1 MPRQTLPETAP
12 PLDTADRAALADF
25 DDMLLLEH
33 GLGDLTR
40 SAYASDLKL
49 FGRWLA
55 ARGQGLLAA
64 SDADFKDYLAAR
76 QRQSTAGQA
85 GFAAR
90 SQARHI
96 TAARRFYRWLVREN
110 RRKDDPTRLLE
121 SPRLGRPLPKT
132 LSPQDAVRLLTT
144 PDESPLGLRD
154 RAMLELMYA
163 SGLRVSELVNLPLP
177 RLNLSR
183 GVVLV
188 LGKGGRERLVPMGQP
203 AQQALQRY
211 LEQVRSGLA
220 LGNALNDAVFLSN
233 RGEAMTR
240 HNFWHRVK
248 LHAKAADIGGALSPH
263 TLRHAFAT
271 HLLEN
276 GADLRSV
283 QSLLGHADLST
294 TQIYTHVAK
303 ARLKA
308 LHAAHH
314 PREKY
319 RSAKAPPAL
328 E

>member
-1 MPRQTLPETAP
+1 MR
-12 PLDTADRAALADF
+12 F
-25 DDMLLLEH
+25 DDMLLLEN

-40 SAYASDLKL
+40 SAYVSDLTL
-49 FGRWLA
+49 FGRWLEV
-55 ARGQGLLAA
+55 QNKSLLLAD
-64 SDADFKDYLAAR
+64 DADVRAYLADR
-76 QRQSTAGQA
+76 QRGALPGQSPKA

-110 RRKDDPTRLLE
+110 LRQDDPTRLLE
-121 SPRLGRPLPKT
+121 TPRLGRPLPKT

-144 PDESPLGLRD
+144 PDDSPLGLRD

-163 SGLRVSELVNLPLP
+163 SGLRVSELVDLPMP
-177 RLNLSR
+177 RLNLAR
-183 GVVLV
+183 GVVLI
-188 LGKGGRERLVPMGQP
+188 LGKGGRERLVPVGEP
-203 AQQALQRY
+203 AQLAVQQY
-211 LEQVRSGLA
+211 LDTARPRLA
-220 LGNALNDAVFLSN
+220 ERAATSDAVFLSN
-233 RGEAMTR
+233 RGEAMSR

-248 LHAKAADIGGALSPH
+248 LHAEAAGIRGTLSPH

-276 GADLRSV
+276 GADLRAV

-308 LHAAHH
+308 LHAQFH
-314 PREKY
+314 PR
-319 RSAKAPPAL
+319 R
-328 E
+328 

>member
-1 MPRQTLPETAP
+1 MPLAVEDA
-12 PLDTADRAALADF
+12 AALSDF

-33 GLGDLTR
+33 GLGVLTR
-40 SAYASDLKL
+40 SAYGSDLSL
-49 FGRWLA
+49 FGRWLLTK
-55 ARGQGLLAA
+55 GGSLLTAGEA
-64 SDADFKDYLAAR
+64 EVREYLAHR
-76 QRQSTAGQA
+76 QRQSSQGKA

-110 RRKDDPTRLLE
+110 RRRDDPTRLLE
-121 SPRLGRPLPKT
+121 TPRQGRPLPKT
-132 LSPQDAVRLLTT
+132 LSTRDVEKLLLA
-144 PDESPLGLRD
+144 PDDSAMGLRD

-163 SGLRVSELVNLPLP
+163 SGLRVSELVQLPLP
-177 RLNLSR
+177 QLNLNR
-183 GVVLV
+183 GVVLI
-188 LGKGGRERLVPMGQP
+188 LGKGGRERLVPMGEL
-203 AQQALQRY
+203 ARDALGLY
-211 LEQVRSGLA
+211 LEQARPGLA
-220 LGNALNDAVFLSN
+220 EGAGQSDAVFLSN
-233 RGEAMTR
+233 RGGAMTR
-240 HNFWHRVK
+240 QNFWHRIK
-248 LHAKAADIGGALSPH
+248 LHARAAGMHISLSPH

-314 PREKY
+314 PREKGLTH
-319 RSAKAPPAL
+319 SGQGTEK
-328 E
+328 

>member
-1 MPRQTLPETAP
+1 
-12 PLDTADRAALADF
+12 
-25 DDMLLLEH
+25 MLVLEH
-33 GLGDLTR
+33 GLGELTR
-40 SAYASDLKL
+40 SAYLSDLTL

-55 ARGQGLLAA
+55 ARGSTLIAA
-64 SDADFKDYLAAR
+64 SDITLREYLAHR
-76 QRQSTAGQA
+76 QQQASQGRA

-110 RRKDDPTRLLE
+110 RRRDDPTRLLE
-121 SPRLGRPLPKT
+121 TPRLGRPLPKT
-132 LSPQDAVRLLTT
+132 LSTKNVEALLAA
-144 PDESPLGLRD
+144 PDDSAMGLRD
-154 RAMLELMYA
+154 AAMLELMYA
-163 SGLRVSELVNLPLP
+163 SGLRVSELVALPLP
-177 RLNLSR
+177 RLNLQR

-188 LGKGGRERLVPMGQP
+188 LGKGGRERLVPMGEL
-203 AQQALQRY
+203 AQQAIQRY
-211 LEQVRSGLA
+211 LEQARASLA
-220 LGNALNDAVFLSN
+220 EGNATTDAVFLSN

-240 HNFWHRVK
+240 QNFWHRIK
-248 LHAKAADIGGALSPH
+248 LHAAAAGLGVALSPH

-319 RSAKAPPAL
+319 RSS
-328 E
+328 

>member
-1 MPRQTLPETAP
+1 
-12 PLDTADRAALADF
+12 
-25 DDMLLLEH
+25 MLLLEN

-40 SAYASDLKL
+40 SAYCSDLTL

-55 ARGQGLLAA
+55 TRGQTLLTAGEPEVR
-64 SDADFKDYLAAR
+64 DYLADR
-76 QRQSTAGQA
+76 QRQAAQGKA

-96 TAARRFYRWLVREN
+96 TAVRRFYRWLVREN

-121 SPRLGRPLPKT
+121 TPRLGRPLPKT
-132 LSPQDAVRLLTT
+132 LSPKDTELLLLA
-144 PDESPLGLRD
+144 PDESPMGLRD

-177 RLNLSR
+177 RLNLAR
-183 GVVLV
+183 GVVLI
-188 LGKGGRERLVPMGQP
+188 LGKGGRERLVPLGVP
-203 AQQALQRY
+203 ARDAINRY
-211 LEQVRSGLA
+211 LEQARPLLA
-220 LGNALNDAVFLSN
+220 EGAGTSDAVFLSN
-233 RGEAMTR
+233 RGEAMSR
-240 HNFWHRVK
+240 HNFWHRIK
-248 LHAKAADIGGALSPH
+248 LHALAAGIRGSLSPH

-276 GADLRSV
+276 GADLRAV

-308 LHAAHH
+308 LHAEFH
-314 PREKY
+314 PRK
-319 RSAKAPPAL
+319 
-328 E
+328 

>member
-1 MPRQTLPETAP
+1 MPRPNRP
-12 PLDTADRAALADF
+12 DTAAPLAAPTLALLTRF
-25 DDMLLLEH
+25 DDMLLLEN

-40 SAYASDLKL
+40 SAYVSDLTL
-49 FGRWLA
+49 FGRWLET
-55 ARGQGLLAA
+55 QGKSLLTAD
-64 SDADFKDYLAAR
+64 DADVRRYLADRQQKASAR
-76 QRQSTAGQA
+76 PNAKA

-110 RRKDDPTRLLE
+110 LRQDDPTRLLE
-121 SPRLGRPLPKT
+121 TPRLGRPLPKT
-132 LSPQDAVRLLTT
+132 LSPQDAVTLLTT

-177 RLNLSR
+177 RLNLHR

-188 LGKGGRERLVPMGQP
+188 LGKGGRERLVPMGLP
-203 AQQALQRY
+203 AQRAVQRY
-211 LEQVRSGLA
+211 LDAVRPGLA
-220 LGNALNDAVFLSN
+220 EGAVGSDAVFLSN

-240 HNFWHRVK
+240 HNFWHRIK
-248 LHAKAADIGGALSPH
+248 LHAQAAGIRGSLSPH

-276 GADLRSV
+276 GADLRAV

-308 LHAAHH
+308 LHAQFH
-314 PREKY
+314 PR
-319 RSAKAPPAL
+319 R
-328 E
+328 

>member
-1 MPRQTLPETAP
+1 MPTTAKITSP
-12 PLDTADRAALADF
+12 PLAPEDQLALAAF

-40 SAYASDLKL
+40 AAYGSDLKL

-55 ARGQGLLAA
+55 ARQA
-64 SDADFKDYLAAR
+64 SLVSAGDVELRDYLAYR
-76 QRQSTAGQA
+76 QGRGRPGIS

-96 TAARRFYRWLVREN
+96 TSARRFYRWLVREN
-110 RRKDDPTRLLE
+110 RRKDDPTRLLD
-121 SPRLGRPLPKT
+121 SPRLGRGLPKT
-132 LSPQDAVRLLTT
+132 MTTLDVEHLLAAPDATAM
-144 PDESPLGLRD
+144 GLRD

-163 SGLRVSELVNLPLP
+163 SGLRVSELVGLPLP
-177 RLNLSR
+177 RLNLNR
-183 GVVLV
+183 GVVLI
-188 LGKGGRERLVPMGQP
+188 LGKGGRERLVPMGEL
-203 AQQALQRY
+203 AAQALALY
-211 LEQVRSGLA
+211 LEQARPSLA
-220 LGNALNDAVFLSN
+220 AGASASDAVFLSN
-233 RGEAMTR
+233 RGAAMTR
-240 HNFWHRVK
+240 QNFWHRIK
-248 LHAKAADIGGALSPH
+248 QHAQQAGLRSSLSPH

-276 GADLRSV
+276 GADLRVV

-314 PREKY
+314 PREKGL
-319 RSAKAPPAL
+319 AVKPN
-328 E
+328 

>member
-1 MPRQTLPETAP
+1 MPRPTRP
-12 PLDTADRAALADF
+12 DTAAPLAAPTLALLTRF
-25 DDMLLLEH
+25 DDMLLLEN

-40 SAYASDLKL
+40 SAYVSDLTL
-49 FGRWLA
+49 FGRWLEP
-55 ARGQGLLAA
+55 QGK
-64 SDADFKDYLAAR
+64 SYLAAR
-76 QRQSTAGQA
+76 QQKASASPNAKA

-110 RRKDDPTRLLE
+110 LRQDDPTRVLE
-121 SPRLGRPLPKT
+121 TPRLGRPLPKT
-132 LSPQDAVRLLTT
+132 LSPQDAVTLLTT

-188 LGKGGRERLVPMGQP
+188 LGKGGRERLVPMGLP
-203 AQQALQRY
+203 AQRAVQRY
-211 LEQVRSGLA
+211 LDAVRPGLA
-220 LGNALNDAVFLSN
+220 EGAVGSDAVFLSN

-240 HNFWHRVK
+240 HNFWHRIK
-248 LHAKAADIGGALSPH
+248 LHAQAGGIRGSLSPH

-276 GADLRSV
+276 GADLRAV

-308 LHAAHH
+308 LHAQFH
-314 PREKY
+314 PR
-319 RSAKAPPAL
+319 R
-328 E
+328 

>member
-1 MPRQTLPETAP
+1 MEQ
-12 PLDTADRAALADF
+12 
-25 DDMLLLEH
+25 
-33 GLGDLTR
+33 GLGPLTLSAYRSDLT
-40 SAYASDLKL
+40 L
-49 FGRWLA
+49 FGRFQA
-55 ARGQGLLAA
+55 TRGGSLLTAGETELRA
-64 SDADFKDYLAAR
+64 YLALR
-76 QRQSTAGQA
+76 QAQSADGQA

-110 RRKDDPTRLLE
+110 RRRDDPTRLLE
-121 SPRLGRPLPKT
+121 TPRLGRPLPKT
-132 LSPQDAVRLLTT
+132 MSLLDVEKLLLS
-144 PDESPLGLRD
+144 PDESPMGLRD

-177 RLNLSR
+177 RLNLQR
-183 GVVLV
+183 GVVLI
-188 LGKGGRERLVPMGQP
+188 LGKGGRERLVPMGEP
-203 AQQALQRY
+203 AQQAIKLY
-211 LEQVRSGLA
+211 LEQARPGLA
-220 LGNALNDAVFLSN
+220 EGAGKSDAVFLSN

-240 HNFWHRVK
+240 HNFWHRIK
-248 LHAKAADIGGALSPH
+248 LHAQAAGMNAALSPH

-308 LHAAHH
+308 LHAEHH

-319 RSAKAPPAL
+319 RQKGST
-328 E
+328 

>member
-1 MPRQTLPETAP
+1 VTRPTPAQSSPALSAEDQT
-12 PLDTADRAALADF
+12 ALLAF

-33 GLGDLTR
+33 GLGNLTR
-40 SAYASDLKL
+40 AAYVSDLRL
-49 FGRWLA
+49 FGHWLA
-55 ARGQGLLAA
+55 RRQQRLVSA
-64 SDADFKDYLAAR
+64 SDADLREYLAHR
-76 QRQSTAGQA
+76 QQGAGQGKA
-85 GFAAR
+85 AFGAR

-96 TAARRFYRWLVREN
+96 TSARRFYRWLVREN
-110 RRKDDPTRLLE
+110 RRQDDPTRLLDT
-121 SPRLGRPLPKT
+121 PRMGRPLPKT
-132 LSPQDAVRLLTT
+132 LSASDVERLLMA
-144 PDESPLGLRD
+144 PDETPMGLRD
-154 RAMLELMYA
+154 AAMLELMYA

-177 RLNLSR
+177 RLNLNR

-188 LGKGGRERLVPMGQP
+188 LGKGGRERLVPMGVP
-203 AQQALQRY
+203 ARDAISRY
-211 LEQVRSGLA
+211 LEQARPVLA
-220 LGNALNDAVFLSN
+220 EGNGRADAVFLSN

-240 HNFWHRVK
+240 HNFWHRIK
-248 LHAKAADIGGALSPH
+248 LYARVAGVSAALSPH

-314 PREKY
+314 PREKGQ
-319 RSAKAPPAL
+319 R
-328 E
+328 

>member
-1 MPRQTLPETAP
+1 MR
-12 PLDTADRAALADF
+12 F
-25 DDMLLLEH
+25 DDMLLLEN

-40 SAYASDLKL
+40 SAYVSDLTL
-49 FGRWLA
+49 FGRWLE
-55 ARGQGLLAA
+55 GQNKSLLLAD
-64 SDADFKDYLAAR
+64 DADVRAYLADR
-76 QRQSTAGQA
+76 QRGALPGQSPKA

-110 RRKDDPTRLLE
+110 LRQDDPTRLLE
-121 SPRLGRPLPKT
+121 TPRLGRPLPKT

-144 PDESPLGLRD
+144 PDDSPLGLRD

-163 SGLRVSELVNLPLP
+163 SGLRVSELVDLPMP
-177 RLNLSR
+177 RLNLAR
-183 GVVLV
+183 GVVLI
-188 LGKGGRERLVPMGQP
+188 LGKGGRERLVPVGEP
-203 AQQALQRY
+203 AQLAVQQY
-211 LEQVRSGLA
+211 LDTARPRLA
-220 LGNALNDAVFLSN
+220 ERAATSDAVFLSN
-233 RGEAMTR
+233 RGEAMSR

-248 LHAKAADIGGALSPH
+248 LHAEAAGIRGALSPH

-276 GADLRSV
+276 GADLRAV

-308 LHAAHH
+308 LHAQFH
-314 PREKY
+314 PR
-319 RSAKAPPAL
+319 R
-328 E
+328 

>member
-1 MPRQTLPETAP
+1 
-12 PLDTADRAALADF
+12 
-25 DDMLLLEH
+25 MLLLEN

-40 SAYASDLKL
+40 SAYFSDLTL
-49 FGRWLA
+49 FGRWLETRKKA
-55 ARGQGLLAA
+55 LLTADDADVRAYLADRQRAAA
-64 SDADFKDYLAAR
+64 SNP
-76 QRQSTAGQA
+76 QSKA

-96 TAARRFYRWLVREN
+96 TATRRFYRWLVREN
-110 RRKDDPTRLLE
+110 LRQDDPTRLLE
-121 SPRLGRPLPKT
+121 TPRLGRPLPKT
-132 LSPQDAVRLLTT
+132 LSPQDAVTLLTT

-188 LGKGGRERLVPMGQP
+188 LGKGGRERLVPLGQP
-203 AQQALQRY
+203 AQRAVQHY
-211 LEQVRSGLA
+211 LDAARAVLA
-220 LGNALNDAVFLSN
+220 QGAAGTDAVFLSN

-248 LHAKAADIGGALSPH
+248 LHAQAAGIRGALSPH

-276 GADLRSV
+276 GADLRAV

-308 LHAAHH
+308 LHARFH
-314 PREKY
+314 PR
-319 RSAKAPPAL
+319 R
-328 E
+328 